1 MPRPRL
7 WEFGELSDSL
17 DGPHPVVGSVLV
29 HDKRFPG
36 FGGWSLGRLGER
48 LFIRHTIGL

>member
-17 DGPHPVVGSVLV
+17 DGLCAVVAPVLV
-29 HDKRFPG
+29 HNKRVLVG
-36 FGGWSLGRLGER
+36 DGRHKE
-48 LFIRHTIGL
+48 FAEHTIGL

>member
-1 MPRPRL
+1 MPRPHP
-7 WEFGELSDSL
+7 WGFGELSDSL
-17 DGPHPVVGSVLV
+17 DGTCPVVGSALV
-29 HDKRFPG
+29 HNKRFPG